1 MRFFK
6 GEALNLLKQ
15 HQATTADLSSVVII
29 FKESHG
35 PGRQDISGST
45 NTVNKMAVYQKMQQL
60 FMYFPVEMARIAQF
74 YACYGFN
81 KFLVWFIISALA
93 DQEVIF
99 TQAEMIFISDRR
111 KVQ

>member
-1 MRFFK
+1 
-6 GEALNLLKQ
+6 
-15 HQATTADLSSVVII
+15 
-29 FKESHG
+29 
-35 PGRQDISGST
+35 
-45 NTVNKMAVYQKMQQL
+45 
-60 FMYFPVEMARIAQF
+60 MYFPVEMARIAQF

-111 KVQ
+111 KELQFRIINSRHMLPDALFNFASNSHRTSLKLNESQQLEREILRN

>member
-1 MRFFK
+1 
-6 GEALNLLKQ
+6 
-15 HQATTADLSSVVII
+15 
-29 FKESHG
+29 
-35 PGRQDISGST
+35 
-45 NTVNKMAVYQKMQQL
+45 
-60 FMYFPVEMARIAQF
+60 MYFPVEMARIAQF

-111 KVQ
+111 KELQFRIISSRHMLPDALLNFASNSHRTSLKLNESQQLEREILRN

>member
-1 MRFFK
+1 
-6 GEALNLLKQ
+6 
-15 HQATTADLSSVVII
+15 
-29 FKESHG
+29 
-35 PGRQDISGST
+35 
-45 NTVNKMAVYQKMQQL
+45 
-60 FMYFPVEMARIAQF
+60 MYFPVEMARIAQF

-111 KVQ
+111 KELQFRIINSRHMLPDALLNFASNSHRTSLKLNESQQLEREILRN